1 MKVNH
6 KKRDMTFKKEN
17 FTTTL
22 NKAKMLVPGFREAF
36 SRFEER
42 LVLDQLSEAISRIYF
57 KTDTYE

>member
-1 MKVNH
+1 
-6 KKRDMTFKKEN
+6 MTFKKEN